1 VYWAGAA
8 KDKVTTKKLKTMVT
22 EADLWFRTVSN
33 GRIGHSAKV
42 LGWAKIKKPGVQCGL
57 SSQSAALTKAAEAFA
72 KKKGVNP
79 KKFDRVV
86 IYVTSK
92 ACKGNPPEAGLGST
106 PGRYVWLNG
115 STEIGT
121 FAHELG
127 HNLGLNHANY
137 GHCSAGSNRIALGTA
152 KQCNF
157 IEYGDSVD
165 MMGAFS
171 KNGWF
176 SGPRLEDLGWV
187 TKAQKKSNTSGSK
200 ASYTL
205 VPLASAKSGVKV
217 VKVKASKT
225 RTYWLEYRTRTGLD
239 KGLAAEGVQV
249 RVTDKKLDLAW
260 GYTGVLDMFPTAG
273 NKNIDWQLEEWEDT
287 FLRPGSSW
295 TSPEGI
301 QVVFDKVSSGK
312 AKITVKRKQKA
323 SKPAAPTKV
332 TAQNADGA
340 LSVTWARPADK
351 GSPIRSYTITASS
364 SSGHK
369 VTKKIASAGGTVT
382 KATVS
387 GLKNGQTYTVAV
399 AAVNEKGSSAA
410 GRSAAT
416 KVEAVKPRLDWVS
429 PAAGTAVSG
438 KVKVELVPR
447 KGTSASKA
455 LDTVTICLD
464 QAMEAA
470 CQCFDQWSG
479 AVKDGKTI
487 VATLDS
493 TEAWQVPDGAAKI
506 WVEVRDEAGRS
517 AKFSRAITLQRSPVV
532 SVGTVPS
539 LLVEG
544 STVTVMR
551 TLRAG
556 GTDDYGNLVATVRY
570 AHPQLGAQELTWYP
584 SVNEARTSFV
594 FAWDFMM
601 RQYADV
607 QADVAATVTFT
618 YTGTFYPESA
628 PLTVTRS
635 TTVRLPAAP

>member
-1 VYWAGAA
+1 VAAERSVSVTASAPKAKKQLKTLVVPVYWAGAA

-42 LGWAKIKKPGVQCGL
+42 L
-57 SSQSAALTKAAEAFA
+57 
-72 KKKGVNP
+72 
-79 KKFDRVV
+79 
-86 IYVTSK
+86 
-92 ACKGNPPEAGLGST
+92 
-106 PGRYVWLNG
+106 
-115 STEIGT
+115 
-121 FAHELG
+121 
-127 HNLGLNHANY
+127 
-137 GHCSAGSNRIALGTA
+137 
-152 KQCNF
+152 
-157 IEYGDSVD
+157 
-165 MMGAFS
+165 
-171 KNGWF
+171 
-176 SGPRLEDLGWV
+176 
-187 TKAQKKSNTSGSK
+187 
-200 ASYTL
+200 
-205 VPLASAKSGVKV
+205 
-217 VKVKASKT
+217 
-225 RTYWLEYRTRTGLD
+225 
-239 KGLAAEGVQV
+239 
-249 RVTDKKLDLAW
+249 
-260 GYTGVLDMFPTAG
+260 
-273 NKNIDWQLEEWEDT
+273 
-287 FLRPGSSW
+287 
-295 TSPEGI
+295 
-301 QVVFDKVSSGK
+301 
-312 AKITVKRKQKA
+312 
-323 SKPAAPTKV
+323 
-332 TAQNADGA
+332 
-340 LSVTWARPADK
+340 
-351 GSPIRSYTITASS
+351 TASS

-438 KVKVELVPR
+438 KVKVEIVPR

-464 QAMEAA
+464 QAMDAA
-470 CQCFDQWSG
+470 CQYFDQWSG
-479 AVKDGKTI
+479 AVKDGKAI

-493 TEAWQVPDGAAKI
+493 TEAYQVPDGAAKI

-556 GTDDYGNLVATVRY
+556 GTDDYGNLVATVSY

-628 PLTVTRS
+628 PLTITRS
-635 TTVRLPAAP
+635 PTVRLPAAP